1 MRELENAIERAAIL
15 ARGESLEP
23 EDLLLEP
30 AVARADTAGGSQRA
44 SETAASSDALA
55 FAKVAGA
62 DGTLQDAVDRATE
75 DRVRGALRETSGRR
89 AEAARLLGVERTTLY
104 RLIKRFGIED

>member
-1 MRELENAIERAAIL
+1 MARRTPPAA
-15 ARGESLEP
+15 AS
-23 EDLLLEP
+23 
-30 AVARADTAGGSQRA
+30 ARARPP
-44 SETAASSDALA
+44 ASSDALA
-55 FAKVAGA
+55 FAKLAGA

-75 DRVRGALRETSGRR
+75 ERVRGALRETSGRR

>member
-30 AVARADTAGGSQRA
+30 AVREGRCGDGWRPAARRAAGVRTTARCRTPS
-44 SETAASSDALA
+44 TAPP
-55 FAKVAGA
+55 
-62 DGTLQDAVDRATE
+62 TE
-75 DRVRGALRETSGRR
+75 RVRGALRETGGRR

-104 RLIKRFGIED
+104 RLMKRFGIED